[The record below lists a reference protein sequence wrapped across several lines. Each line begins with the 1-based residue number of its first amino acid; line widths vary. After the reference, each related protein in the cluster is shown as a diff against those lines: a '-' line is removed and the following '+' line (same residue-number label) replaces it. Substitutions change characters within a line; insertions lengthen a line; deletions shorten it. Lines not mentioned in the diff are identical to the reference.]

1 MKKED
6 FFNSP
11 AGKAIGVFIN
21 IMEIFCAVGMIA
33 CILALI
39 LGVSVVIILRAYM
52 DLAELIII
60 SSLLLLSAFL
70 IFWAVFKEKIFGKG
84 DNGHWFRKKSD

>member
-1 MKKED
+1 MKEED

-11 AGKAIGVFIN
+11 AGKAITVIIN
-21 IMEIFCAVGMIA
+21 LFCDVGIVA

-39 LGVSVVIILRAYM
+39 VGVIVVIILSAYM
-52 DLAELIII
+52 ELAELIII

-70 IFWAVFKEKIFGKG
+70 IFWVIFKEKIFGK
-84 DNGHWFRKKSD
+84 HWFRK

>member
-1 MKKED
+1 MKKLDFSMKEED

-11 AGKAIGVFIN
+11 AGKAITVIIN
-21 IMEIFCAVGMIA
+21 LFCDVGIVA

-39 LGVSVVIILRAYM
+39 VGVIVVIILSAYM
-52 DLAELIII
+52 ELAELIII

-70 IFWAVFKEKIFGKG
+70 IFWVIFKEKIFGK
-84 DNGHWFRKKSD
+84 HWFRK

>member
-1 MKKED
+1 MKKLDFSMKEED

-11 AGKAIGVFIN
+11 AGKAVMVAIN
-21 IMEIFCAVGMIA
+21 IINLLCDVGIVA

-39 LGVSVVIILRAYM
+39 VGVIVVIILRAYM

-60 SSLLLLSAFL
+60 SSLMLLSAFL
-70 IFWAVFKEKIFGKG
+70 IFWVIFKEKIFGKR
-84 DNGHWFRKKSD
+84 WFRK

>member
-11 AGKAIGVFIN
+11 AGKAVMVIIN
-21 IMEIFCAVGMIA
+21 LLCDVGIVA

-39 LGVSVVIILRAYM
+39 VGVIVVIILSAYM
-52 DLAELIII
+52 ELPELIII
-60 SSLLLLSAFL
+60 SSLLLLSAFP
-70 IFWAVFKEKIFGKG
+70 IFWVIFKEKIFGR
-84 DNGHWFRKKSD
+84 HWFRK

>member
-6 FFNSP
+6 FFSSP
-11 AGKAIGVFIN
+11 AGKAVMVAIN
-21 IMEIFCAVGMIA
+21 IINLLCDVGIVA

-39 LGVSVVIILRAYM
+39 VGVIVVIILRAYM

-60 SSLLLLSAFL
+60 SFLILTLAFL
-70 IFWAVFKEKIFGKG
+70 IFWVIFKEKIFGKR
-84 DNGHWFRKKSD
+84 WFRK

>member
-1 MKKED
+1 MKEEV

-11 AGKAIGVFIN
+11 AGKAITVIIN
-21 IMEIFCAVGMIA
+21 LFCDVGIVA

-39 LGVSVVIILRAYM
+39 VGVIVVIILRAYM

-70 IFWAVFKEKIFGKG
+70 IFWVIFKEKIFGR
-84 DNGHWFRKKSD
+84 HWFRK

>member
-11 AGKAIGVFIN
+11 AGKAVTVVIN
-21 IMEIFCAVGMIA
+21 LINLLCDVGIVA

-39 LGVSVVIILRAYM
+39 VGVIVVIILRAYM
-52 DLAELIII
+52 DLAELIVI
-60 SSLLLLSAFL
+60 SSLLLLLAFL
-70 IFWAVFKEKIFGKG
+70 IFWVIFKEKIFGKR
-84 DNGHWFRKKSD
+84 WFRK